1 MEQAMPPHSTVPAV
15 AVDKVR
21 GSTDE
26 LRTARPPSVTP
37 KALSAD
43 ELQSFEGQPELLH
56 GRKFL
61 MSPNTE
67 DEVMFEVV
75 SYTRARDKTL
85 QFEILIE
92 DCGDSPLMTDQK
104 EMDSMLEDCHVYP
117 SFPS

>member
-1 MEQAMPPHSTVPAV
+1 MPPHSTVPAV

-43 ELQSFEGQPELLH
+43 ELQSFPELLH

-67 DEVMFEVV
+67 DEVV
-75 SYTRARDKTL
+75 SYTRARDKTFR
-85 QFEILIE
+85 FEILIE
-92 DCGDSPLMTDQK
+92 DCGDSPLMIDQK
-104 EMDSMLEDCHVYP
+104 EIDSMLEDCHVYP